1 MNDTLHLPPRHGAPV
16 ACDMRRAADT
26 PDQRLGEYQR
36 LFQRALA
43 SRERRPDGVVLR
55 FRADPGVR
63 AAVESLARR
72 EAACCPFLDY
82 HVETANGEVIWTT
95 TNPLAGEERAAV
107 DVYLDAFHDLSDHV
121 DPDITGLF
129 ERLAAR
135 GVEIDAAA
143 GDRLELRP
151 RS

>member
-1 MNDTLHLPPRHGAPV
+1 MNDTLHLPPRPGAPV
-16 ACDMRRAADT
+16 ACDMRGAADT

-43 SRERRPDGVVLR
+43 RRERRRTASCSG

-95 TNPLAGEERAAV
+95 TNPLAGEKRAAV
-107 DVYLDAFHDLSDHV
+107 DVYLDAFHDLSDHT
-121 DPDITGLF
+121 DSDITGLF

-135 GVEIDAAA
+135 GVEIDAAP

>member
-1 MNDTLHLPPRHGAPV
+1 MNDTLHLPPHPGAPV
-16 ACDMRRAADT
+16 ACDMRGAADT

-43 SRERRPDGVVLR
+43 SRERRPEGVVLR

-107 DVYLDAFHDLSDHV
+107 DIFLDALHHLPDH
-121 DPDITGLF
+121 PRLGHRRPLRT
-129 ERLAAR
+129 LAAR
-135 GVEIDAAA
+135 GVEVDAAPR
-143 GDRLELRP
+143 DRLELR
-151 RS
+151 R